1 MPSAAVLVYLAINTF
16 LTCRLTPLS
25 VISGVTGYIKFS
37 MAASATGAR
46 ARASA
51 RHVCQRH

>member
-1 MPSAAVLVYLAINTF
+1 MPSAAVLVYLDINPF
-16 LTCRLTPLS
+16 LTCRLTPLN
-25 VISGVTGYIKFS
+25 VVSGVTGYIKFS
-37 MAASATGAR
+37 VAASAAGAR

>member
-1 MPSAAVLVYLAINTF
+1 MPSAAVLVYLEKNPF

-25 VISGVTGYIKFS
+25 VVSGVTGYIKFS
-37 MAASATGAR
+37 VAASATGAR